1 MLIRHKGTL
10 IDTSEVLLEIE
21 RAELEQSLAAF
32 TAAAWPAI
40 DSAPFAH
47 GGYVI
52 DAISEHLEAVVDG
65 HIQGLLINVPP
76 RFSKSTI
83 VGTMLPAW
91 VYAQPGR
98 TPLAGPGCSFLCAS
112 YGMSLSVQ
120 DSVRCR
126 TLLLSDWYQRRWGDR
141 FAITDDQNT
150 KTRFATSANGVR
162 IAISVGSATTGL
174 GATYLIGDDLNNAT
188 EANSEAV
195 LRSTID
201 WWQTAFYNRLNNSKP
216 GHGARIVIAQ
226 RLNELDISGH
236 ILEAH
241 PEFVHLCLPMRY
253 EADRSFYTVLV
264 PGSATADG
272 RAVTWRDPR
281 EREGELLWPERFDED
296 QVALLEKTLGPYGA
310 AGQLQQRPAP
320 AGGGILK
327 AEWWQTWV
335 PNEFP
340 PFSYILASLDCAYTA
355 KTENDYSAM
364 VILGIWYGSSE
375 TMVTRHVDRYG
386 RVRDSEVVEHDE
398 INGLPRVMLMT
409 AWQEKLELHELVKK
423 VAKTCRDLKADKVL
437 VENKA
442 AGISVGQELRR
453 IYGATE
459 EFAVQLYDPKNL
471 DKVARLHSVAPLFA
485 EGTVFAPDRNWA
497 DTVIQQCASFPKG
510 RNDDLVDA
518 MSQGMRHLRDLGL
531 LVRSPEREAEIEE
544 AMRYTKPLQPLYPV

>member
-1 MLIRHKGTL
+1 VLIRHAGRV
-10 IDTSEVLLEIE
+10 IDTSEVLLDLE
-21 RAELEQSLAAF
+21 RDELETSLAAF

-91 VYAQPGR
+91 VYAQPRR
-98 TPLAGPGCSFLCAS
+98 TPLSGPGTSFLCAS
-112 YGMSLSVQ
+112 YGMGLSVQ

-126 TLLLSDWYQRRWGDR
+126 TLISSDWYQRRWGDR
-141 FAITDDQNT
+141 FRITSDQNT
-150 KTRFATSANGVR
+150 KTRFATDANGAR

-174 GATYLIGDDLNNAT
+174 GATYLIGDDLNNAV
-188 EANSEAV
+188 EANSEAI

-201 WWQTAFYNRLNNSKP
+201 WWQSAFYNRLNNSRP
-216 GHGARIVIAQ
+216 GFGARIVIAQ

-241 PEFVHLCLPMRY
+241 PEFTHLCLPMRF
-253 EADRSFYTVLV
+253 EGARSFYTVLV
-264 PGSATADG
+264 PAERAEDG
-272 RAVTWRDPR
+272 VPVLWKDPR
-281 EREGELLWPERFDED
+281 QTEGELLWPERFGEE
-296 QVALLEKTLGPYGA
+296 QVALLEKTLGPYGT

-335 PNEFP
+335 PDEFP
-340 PFSYILASLDCAYTA
+340 PFSYILASLDTAYTA

-364 VILGIWYGSSE
+364 VVLGIWYGSSE

-386 RVRDSEVVEHDE
+386 RVRDSEVLEHDE

-409 AWQEKLELHELVKK
+409 AWQERLELHDLVSK
-423 VAKTCRDLKADKVL
+423 VAKTCRSLKVDKVL

-442 AGISVGQELRR
+442 SGISVGQELRR

-459 EFAVQLYDPKNL
+459 DFGIQLHDPKSI

-497 DTVIQQCASFPKG
+497 DLVIQQCASFPKG
-510 RNDDLVDA
+510 RHDDLVDA
-518 MSQGMRHLRDLGL
+518 LSQGVRHLRDMGL
-531 LVRSPEREAEIEE
+531 MVRSPEREAEVEE
-544 AMRYTKPLQPLYPV
+544 GMRHVAPLQPLYPA